1 MKCARDIMSTTLISV
16 SQDTTIA
23 EVCVIFF
30 ENGIDGVPVK
40 ANGDQLV
47 GIVTEDDVVFA
58 SFQNNHKQPDRINVS
73 QLFSSGFASFSG
85 DLPEATPISE
95 IMTRDVVTAGPQTS
109 LKMLCQVMADNK
121 IHRLP
126 IVENGT
132 ILGMV
137 TSGDILAAIAESDE

>member
-16 SQDTTIA
+16 AQDTTIA
-23 EVCVIFF
+23 EVCEVFF

-40 ANGDQLV
+40 ENGDQLV
-47 GIVTEDDVVFA
+47 GIVTEDDVVLA
-58 SFQNNHKQPDRINVS
+58 SFQNNNNQHDRINVS

-85 DLPEATPISE
+85 DLPETTPISE
-95 IMTRDVVTAGPQTS
+95 IMTRDVVTAGPQTP
-109 LKMLCQVMADNK
+109 LKTLCQLMADNK

-126 IVENGT
+126 IVENGN

-137 TSGDILAAIAESDE
+137 TAGDILATIAESDK